1 VPGLLS
7 SLYTRVREWAGP
19 RILPTGEGFRA
30 GYERQLAIPQISQTR
45 WLLEDL
51 ENAIVSADT
60 GNLRIAARLSKSLGR
75 DGTIHGVMSTRT
87 LGLIQLPIRFRSDDA
102 RLVDGIAK
110 DFRKVFPSAELALFL
125 ADALKLGV
133 AVGEFVEVLGAMPVF
148 RRVDPEWLWYRWA
161 EDRWYYQS
169 LHGLIPINPGDGRW
183 VLHFAGGSV
192 NPWQNGLVWP
202 LGRAYIAK
210 EHSYFYRENY
220 NSKLANAARVAET
233 PQAAT
238 EGEHQTWFQQVAAWG
253 VNTVFATKPGYKVSL
268 LESNGVGY
276 QTFTETIG
284 QCNDEITITIAGQLV
299 TTEGGTGFV
308 NASVFQAIRS
318 DLIQA
323 DGDSLAATLMAQALP
338 VWADWRFG
346 LSASSASLECE
357 WDTTPPKDQNALA
370 QAMTA
375 AATAVKAMNEVLAPL
390 GKMVDVDEIAR
401 RYGVPLRDLEQV
413 VSRDIALARP
423 APAANPAHEGR
434 SGRVLY
440 LRTIERET
448 FEGRR
453 AA

>member
-1 VPGLLS
+1 MAGLIS

-19 RILPTGEGFRA
+19 RELPTGKGFKD

-51 ENAIVSADT
+51 ENAIITADT
-60 GNLRIAARLSKSLGR
+60 GNLRIAARLSKSLSR
-75 DGTIHGVMSTRT
+75 DGTICGILSTRT
-87 LGLIQLPIRFRSDDA
+87 LGLVQLPLRFRSEDV
-102 RLVDGIAK
+102 RLVDGIAA
-110 DFRKVFPSAELALFL
+110 DFRKVFPSAELALFI
-125 ADALKLGV
+125 ADAIKLGV
-133 AVGEFVEVLGAMPVF
+133 AVGEFVEVPGAMPVF

-169 LHGLIPINPGDGRW
+169 LHGMIPINPGDGRW
-183 VLHFAGGSV
+183 VLHFHGGSV
-192 NPWQNGLVWP
+192 NPWQHGLWMA

-233 PQAAT
+233 PQGST
-238 EGEHQTWFQQVAAWG
+238 EGEHQSWFAQVAAWG

-276 QTFTETIG
+276 ETFTQTIA
-284 QCNDEITITIAGQLV
+284 QCNEEVAITIAGQLV

-308 NASVFQAIRS
+308 NANVFEAIRG

-323 DGDSLAATLMAQALP
+323 DADSVAATLMVQALP
-338 VWADWRFG
+338 VWADWKYG
-346 LSASSASLECE
+346 ASAGVLECE

-390 GKMVDVDEIAR
+390 GKTVDVDEIAR
-401 RYGVPLRDLEQV
+401 RYGVPVKDV
-413 VSRDIALARP
+413 VDQAARSAPLAMPP
-423 APAANPAHEGR
+423 AKPEGR
-434 SGRVLY
+434 VFF
-440 LRTIERET
+440 LRTIGRERPLARE
-448 FEGRR
+448 R
-453 AA
+453 AERLAA